1 MKNRK
6 RRKKNT
12 KVVILLIFLFF
23 ILICYLKERNRYEE
37 VFFKNTIIN
46 GKDCSLLTIEQANEV
61 IQNKLDGYVLEINFK
76 NDEIQTITGTQIE
89 LTIEN
94 LEEELN
100 EIKERQRKKIFL
112 TGGIYNLEK
121 YSYNEDSL
129 KTELSEKKQLQPYY
143 MEEKTEIEYEYNPSS
158 KLFEVKKQNIYN
170 LDFNEV
176 FEEVSKA
183 VEEGKESISL
193 ENLYLIS
200 DNDELNELNSFI
212 SAKITY
218 ELPNG
223 EEYVLDADKLYTW
236 LVQDEKGNY
245 IKDERVW
252 NENVKEFVE
261 NKLKE
266 LAETVQVE
274 REFKPTGKNHTIFV
288 NPGNYGYQ
296 IDTTTEI
303 QKLKAELENGELV
316 NREPYYLKVEV
327 DSDANYGLGE
337 SYVEI
342 DLTRQ
347 KVWLYVDGNLE
358 VETDCVT
365 GCINKGYDT
374 PTGIFT
380 LTYKEKDRVLRGKKL
395 ANGRYEY
402 ESHVDYWMPF
412 NGGIGLHDATWRNR
426 FGEDIYINKGSH
438 GCINLPLDAAKKI
451 YNLINT
457 QMPIIVYK

>member
-143 MEEKTEIEYEYNPSS
+143 MEEKTEIEYEYNTSS

-200 DNDELNELNSFI
+200 DNDALNELNSFI

-223 EEYVLDADKLYTW
+223 EEYVLDADTLYTW

-261 NKLKE
+261 KKLKE

>member
-1 MKNRK
+1 MNNRK
-6 RRKKNT
+6 KRKKNK
-12 KVVILLIFLFF
+12 KVIILIFLFL
-23 ILICYLKERNRYEE
+23 ILICYVKEKKQYED

-46 GKDCSLLTIEQANEV
+46 GKDCSLLTIEQAKEV
-61 IQNKLDGYVLEINFK
+61 IQSDQDGYVLEINFK
-76 NDEIQTITGTQIE
+76 NDEIQMITGPQIK
-89 LTIEN
+89 LTIKN
-94 LEEELN
+94 LEEELKD
-100 EIKERQRKKIFL
+100 IKERQKKKIFL
-112 TGGIYNLEK
+112 TGGIYNLEN
-121 YSYNEDSL
+121 YAYNEESL

-143 MEEKTEIEYEYNPSS
+143 MEEKTEIEYEYNPDS

-176 FEEVSKA
+176 FKEVSNA
-183 VEEGKESISL
+183 IEEGKESISL

-218 ELPNG
+218 ELPKG
-223 EEYVLDADKLYTW
+223 EEYVLDADTIYTW

-245 IKDERVW
+245 IKDERIW
-252 NENVKEFVE
+252 NENIKEFVE
-261 NKLKE
+261 VQLKKV
-266 LAETVQVE
+266 AETVQVE
-274 REFKPTGKNHTIFV
+274 REFKPTEKNYTILV

-303 QKLKAELENGELV
+303 QMLKTELENGRAV
-316 NREPYYLKVEV
+316 KREPYYLKVEV
-327 DSDANYGLGE
+327 DSDENYGLGE

-347 KVWLYVDGNLE
+347 KVWLYIDGNLE
-358 VETDCVT
+358 IETDCVT
-365 GCINKGYDT
+365 GCVNKGYDT

-380 LTYKEKDRVLRGKKL
+380 LTYKEKDRILRGKKL

-402 ESHVDYWMPF
+402 QSHVNYWMPF
-412 NGGIGLHDATWRNR
+412 NGGIGLHDATWRNS
-426 FGEDIYINKGSH
+426 FGKDIYIKKGSH
-438 GCINLPLDAAKKI
+438 GCINLPVDAAKKI